1 MVGFLKKVLGGGKDN
16 YFLQLDEDQESQSAP
31 SQSTETKTEKTE
43 QTESKKAEGSEKSK
57 SQETKAPEV
66 KPEIKKEEAKPQ
78 PKPIP
83 TASTNNGKVATA
95 QPKAVLFAPDNL
107 MPKPT
112 KTRRRPGPSLGM
124 FKDMAKEV
132 NPNIR

>member
-1 MVGFLKKVLGGGKDN
+1 MVGFLKKILSGGKED
-16 YFLQLDEDQESQSAP
+16 YYLQLDESQESQSAP
-31 SQSTETKTEKTE
+31 SQPSETKTEA
-43 QTESKKAEGSEKSK
+43 KKAEVSQPKAT
-57 SQETKAPEV
+57 QETKAPEV
-66 KPEIKKEEAKPQ
+66 KPEVKKEEVKPQ

-83 TASTNNGKVATA
+83 AVSTNNGKIATA
-95 QPKAVLFAPDNL
+95 QPKIVLFAPDNL

-112 KTRRRPGPSLGM
+112 KTRRRPGPSLEM